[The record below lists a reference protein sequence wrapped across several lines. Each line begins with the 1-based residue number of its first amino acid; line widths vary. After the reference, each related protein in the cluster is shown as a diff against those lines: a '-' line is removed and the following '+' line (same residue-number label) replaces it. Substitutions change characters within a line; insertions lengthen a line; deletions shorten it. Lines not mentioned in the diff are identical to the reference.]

1 MPAFNFFFL
10 PPLYA
15 PTLAD
20 SRNWFALAVFVVT
33 AVVVSEL
40 AARSRRQARES
51 ALARIATSLLAHGSV
66 SAELER
72 IAAEA
77 AQALQVERARIELGD
92 DEAPPHD
99 DESYPLAAADRQVG
113 TIYLEGARERT
124 TRARHLV
131 HVRETDVVGD
141 EAIELESR
149 SEAQQLLVP
158 RLEELRSLGVDAEG
172 EIIASV
178 GRHTDVARQILERA
192 RTRGVEL
199 IVLEPPRQP
208 GVTETS
214 AAT

>member
-1 MPAFNFFFL
+1 
-10 PPLYA
+10 
-15 PTLAD
+15 
-20 SRNWFALAVFVVT
+20 
-33 AVVVSEL
+33 
-40 AARSRRQARES
+40 
-51 ALARIATSLLAHGSV
+51 
-66 SAELER
+66 
-72 IAAEA
+72 
-77 AQALQVERARIELGD
+77 
-92 DEAPPHD
+92 
-99 DESYPLAAADRQVG
+99 VG

-124 TRARHLV
+124 ARARHLV

-199 IVLEPPRQP
+199 IVLGPPRQH
-208 GVTETS
+208 GVTETLLGDVTAEIVRHAPCDVLIVTPRPAS
-214 AAT
+214 VVA